1 MRFALARALGFGVV
15 LSALSA
21 GCSTESDDTKSP
33 GTKPQVGKFTG
44 IYEVP
49 VTPELADAA
58 RYGVAEVE
66 WKVLDGVATLEY
78 DLPLGLVGVPLRV
91 EFTGPLDAAAGTAAL
106 TGPAGT
112 ADCTLTGTS
121 ISCHEVMRGLMPL
134 SPDYAVIAAA
144 AAAEYPGPADHR
156 VQVSQTFAADPIG
169 IVTFDTTNVALE
181 PEDDH
186 PDDEI
191 ETEDD

>member
-1 MRFALARALGFGVV
+1 MRFALARALGFGV
-15 LSALSA
+15 LSALLASCA
-21 GCSTESDDTKSP
+21 TESEDDTTRP
-33 GTKPQVGKFTG
+33 GTEPQVGKFTG

-106 TGPAGT
+106 TGAAGT
-112 ADCTLTGTS
+112 ADCTVNGTS
-121 ISCHEVMRGLMPL
+121 ISCHEVMRGLLPM
-134 SPDYAVIAAA
+134 SPDYAVIESAAA
-144 AAAEYPGPADHR
+144 TEYPGPASDR
-156 VQVSQTFAADPIG
+156 IQVSQTFAADPIG
-169 IVTFDTTNVALE
+169 IVTFDTTNVAVGV
-181 PEDDH
+181 DDH
-186 PDDEI
+186 PEDEV
-191 ETEDD
+191 ETEHD